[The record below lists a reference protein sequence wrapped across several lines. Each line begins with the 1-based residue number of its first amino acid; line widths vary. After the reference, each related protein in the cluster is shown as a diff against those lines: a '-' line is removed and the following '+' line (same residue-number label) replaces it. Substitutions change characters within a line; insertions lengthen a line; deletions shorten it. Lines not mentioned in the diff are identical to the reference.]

1 MQTKNLRIK
10 KLPYLPTPLANIS
23 SLGEQEIEKE
33 NRVFVARNLKMES
46 IKTIGFDL
54 DHTLAIYNLQN
65 FDELCYSIAK
75 QRLVTDKGFPKKI
88 LELKYNPN
96 FLIRG
101 LVVDTKTGNILK
113 ANQYGYV
120 SEAFHGQ
127 ERLKRLTRKQTYSN
141 VTVSLQEKR
150 YESVDT
156 LFALPEI
163 TLYAQIVDCLEKTEK
178 KTNLDFAKLYKDI
191 RETVDLTHQDGSIKE
206 QVIQNLDKYFI
217 FDPKLTFTLEKF
229 RKAGKKLFILT
240 NSEWFYTD
248 AVMKHLLQNKK
259 EKFAHWTDYFDLIF
273 CYSKKPKFFTNG
285 ADLEKIKIENEQI
298 KSNKIFKG
306 GNAEEL
312 ERLIKHKGDEILYFG
327 DHTYGDI
334 MRSKRDLGWRTSMI
348 IYELEH
354 EISVS
359 RKIEDKQ
366 REMLVIRELHNKLVE
381 EANQLNKKINQLSSV
396 KENDYRKME
405 EEDLIEIDR
414 RIGELLNTF
423 RNKEEGVTQTL
434 LKIRILE
441 RETESVYNLNWGLLF
456 KCGNFNSR
464 FGDQVK
470 GFACIYTSRVS
481 NLLAYENGK
490 YFRSPMELMPHEI

>member
-1 MQTKNLRIK
+1 M
-10 KLPYLPTPLANIS
+10 PYLPTPLANIS
-23 SLGEQEIEKE
+23 SLSEQEIEKE
-33 NRVFVARNLKMES
+33 KRVFVARNLKMS
-46 IKTIGFDL
+46 NVKVIGFDL
-54 DHTLAIYNLQN
+54 DHTLAIYNLQP

-75 QRLVTDKGFPKKI
+75 QKLVAEKGFPEAI
-88 LELKYNPN
+88 LKLNYNPN

-101 LVVDTKTGNILK
+101 LVVDTETGNILK

-127 ERLKRLTRKQTYSN
+127 KRLKRIVRKQTYSN
-141 VTVSLQEKR
+141 VTVSLAEKR
-150 YESVDT
+150 FESVDT

-163 TLYAQIVDCLEKTEK
+163 SLYAQIVDYFEETEK
-178 KTNLDFAKLYKDI
+178 EKNLDYAKLYKDI
-191 RETVDLTHQDGSIKE
+191 RETIDLSHQDGSIKE
-206 QVIQNLDKYFI
+206 QVIQNLEKYFVS
-217 FDPKLTFTLEKF
+217 DSKLTLTLEKF

-248 AVMKHLLQNKK
+248 AVMNHLLQNKK

-285 ADLEKIKIENEQI
+285 TKIEKVEHGNEAI
-298 KSNKIFKG
+298 KMNKIFKG

-312 ERLIKHKGDEILYFG
+312 EKQINHKGDEILYFG

-334 MRSKRDLGWRTSMI
+334 MRSKRDLGWRTAMI

-359 RKIEDKQ
+359 RKIENKQ
-366 REMLVIRELHNKLVE
+366 REMLEARERHNKLIE
-381 EANQLNKKINQLSSV
+381 ETTMLNRKINQLSSV

-405 EEDLIEIDR
+405 EEDLIEVDEQ
-414 RIGELLNTF
+414 IGEFLQEF
-423 RNKEEGVTQTL
+423 QIKEQEVTKTL
-434 LKIRILE
+434 VQIRKLE
-441 RETESVYNLNWGLLF
+441 SEIESVYNLNWGLLF

-470 GFACIYTSRVS
+470 DFACIYTSRVS
-481 NLLAYENGK
+481 NLHAYENGK

>member
-1 MQTKNLRIK
+1 M
-10 KLPYLPTPLANIS
+10 PFLPTPLANIS

-33 NRVFVARNLKMES
+33 KRVFVARNLKMGNIEV
-46 IKTIGFDL
+46 IGFDL
-54 DHTLAIYNLQN
+54 DHTLAIYNLQT

-75 QRLVTDKGFPKKI
+75 QKLVTEKGFPKAI
-88 LELKYNPN
+88 LELSYNPN

-101 LVVDTKTGNILK
+101 LIVDTQTGNILK

-127 ERLKRLTRKQTYSN
+127 KRLKRIVRKQTYSN
-141 VTVSLQEKR
+141 VTVSFAEKR
-150 YESVDT
+150 FESVDT

-163 TLYAQIVDCLEKTEK
+163 SLYAQIVDYFEETAK
-178 KTNLDFAKLYKDI
+178 KTNLDYAKLYKDI
-191 RETVDLTHQDGSIKE
+191 RETVDLSHKDGSIKE

-217 FDPKLTFTLEKF
+217 FDPKLALTLEKF

-248 AVMKHLLQNKK
+248 AVMNHLLQNKK
-259 EKFAHWTDYFDLIF
+259 EEFTHWTEYFNLVF
-273 CYSKKPKFFTNG
+273 CYSKKPKFFTHGTSLEKVEHKN
-285 ADLEKIKIENEQI
+285 EKIKP
-298 KSNKIFKG
+298 NKIFKG

-312 ERLIKHKGDEILYFG
+312 EKLIKQNGDKILYFG

-334 MRSKRDLGWRTSMI
+334 MRSKRDLGWRTAMI

-354 EISVS
+354 EVSVS
-359 RKIEDKQ
+359 RKIETKQ
-366 REMLVIRELHNKLVE
+366 REMLEVREQNNKLIE
-381 EANQLNKKINQLSSV
+381 EATSLNQKINHLSSI

-405 EEDLIEIDR
+405 EEDLIEIDK
-414 RIGELLNTF
+414 RIGEHLNEF
-423 RNKEEGVTQTL
+423 QLKEQEVTQTL
-434 LKIRILE
+434 VQIRKLE
-441 RETESVYNLNWGLLF
+441 AEIESVYNLNWGLLF

-470 GFACIYTSRVS
+470 DFACIYTSRVS